1 MEASSRQCHEASSSL
16 PCKATADMKT
26 RRRPRKARGCV
37 VAIIGAGSICLKIR
51 LTCSLQE
58 AASQGA
64 LTKTRQRL
72 QQAIQGTYDSKFCI
86 LIN

>member
-58 AASQGA
+58 AASQGSLLSDQNEA
-64 LTKTRQRL
+64 
-72 QQAIQGTYDSKFCI
+72 AAAVGQGTYDSKF
-86 LIN
+86 